1 MTRDYC
7 ILLVEDEPVIL
18 MDLEYAAQQRG
29 CDTLIASKPAV
40 AKRLIEFCK
49 GRIDA
54 AVLDVDLGKD
64 GDCLEVVSQLQ
75 RSGIPF
81 VLHSGS
87 SSGNEVVLG
96 EIDAP
101 LIVKPAAIASVID
114 TALNHCRSRNNLA
127 TEISLRQTG

>member
-7 ILLVEDEPVIL
+7 ILLLEDEPLIL

-29 CDTLIASKPAV
+29 CDTLTASKPAV
-40 AKRLIEFCK
+40 AKRLIDFCD
-49 GRIDA
+49 GRIDV

-64 GDCLEVVSQLQ
+64 GDCFEVISELK

-87 SSGNEVVLG
+87 SSGNENAIG

-101 LIVKPAAIASVID
+101 LIAKPASFASVID
-114 TALNHCRSRNNLA
+114 AALKRCAALA
-127 TEISLRQTG
+127 EMVSEPPFQQAG